1 MDHSRWIPL
10 ATVDASA
17 KLTPKPYGRLDV
29 DFSSRELVEGSESSR
44 GEFHLYKSTG
54 KNRPQLFFFEHFCQS
69 LVATWMLT

>member
-29 DFSSRELVEGSESSR
+29 DFSSGNWLKVMSVSQVG
-44 GEFHLYKSTG
+44 GKFHLYKSTG
-54 KNRPQLFFFEHFCQS
+54 KKQAAVVFFWNIS
-69 LVATWMLT
+69 VRVW

>member
-29 DFSSRELVEGSESSR
+29 DFSSRELVEGSECESSR
-44 GEFHLYKSTG
+44 GNSTYT
-54 KNRPQLFFFEHFCQS
+54 NRLEKTGGSCFFLNISES
-69 LVATWMLT
+69 MLT